1 MTVGTEF
8 VTIEGEGL
16 IEKWLGEHVL
26 PLPTPPHTQE
36 SSSLRHQEESEAA
49 GLGPATRKHSK
60 THVLLL
66 AISVIF
72 I

>member
-1 MTVGTEF
+1 M
-8 VTIEGEGL
+8 TIEGEGL
-16 IEKWLGEHVL
+16 IEKLLREHVL
-26 PLPTPPHTQE
+26 PLPIPPHTQE

-49 GLGPATRKHSK
+49 GLGPETRKHSK